1 MKILF
6 VYPSNLTYGSYK
18 FKSNLLGKILISYNS
33 PPYLDFQMLRIT
45 TPEKH
50 TIEYISEDFNKIDY
64 EKEFDLVGI
73 SCGTLNAN
81 RAYEIAD
88 EFKNRDTKV
97 VLGGWHPS
105 ILPNEALQHADSV
118 VVGEAEETWPILL
131 NDLENKKLKTIYR
144 QEKPVDLSKLP
155 IRKGDFIKRH
165 GFLGFVQTSRG
176 CPNKCKFCC
185 ITNTEHWRVYRKRPI
200 DDVICEIKE
209 TPQKFIHL
217 ADSSSTLDINY
228 TKELFKKMKDLNKK
242 FSCNANFSILRKD
255 EELIKLARDAGCLH
269 FQCGF
274 ESIHEKNLNE
284 FCTKKKKEKDNAK
297 TIKRIH
303 DNGIEIYGNFVFG
316 FDYDTKSIF
325 NDTLDEINDWGLN
338 LANFSIL
345 TPFPGT
351 PLYETLKKEGRILN
365 ENWSNYDLHHVV
377 FKPKNMTPEEL
388 LHGTE
393 QAYRDYFSVS
403 NSIERLKR
411 SFSVGFYPF
420 IFLSTTNFFLFRST
434 KKYKEFQ

>member
-6 VYPSNLTYGSYK
+6 VYPSSVTYGSYK
-18 FKSNLLGKILISYNS
+18 YKSNLWGKILLSYNS
-33 PPYLDFQMLRIT
+33 PPYLDFQMLYLT

-50 TIEYISEDFNKIDY
+50 TIEYISEDFNEIDY
-64 EKEFDLVGI
+64 EEKYDLVGI
-73 SCGTLNAN
+73 SCGTKNAI

-88 EFKNRDTKV
+88 EFRNRNTKV

-105 ILPNEALQHADSV
+105 ILPNEAKQHADSV
-118 VVGEAEETWPILL
+118 VVGEAEETWPKLL
-131 NDLENKKLKTIYR
+131 KDLENNKLKPIYR

-155 IRKGDFIKRH
+155 IRKGSVLKRK
-165 GFLGFVQTSRG
+165 GFFSYVQTSRG

-200 DDVICEIKE
+200 DDIIEELQEV
-209 TPQKFIHL
+209 PQKFIHL
-217 ADSSSTLDINY
+217 ADPSSTLDINY
-228 TKELFKKMKDLNKK
+228 TKELFKRMKDLNKR
-242 FSCNANFSILRKD
+242 FSCNANVNVLGKD
-255 EELIKLARDAGCLH
+255 EEIIKLARDAGCLH

-274 ESIHEKNLNE
+274 ESIREMNLDE
-284 FCTKKKKEKDNAK
+284 FCSKAKKREDNAK
-297 TIKRIH
+297 TIKKVH
-303 DNGIEIYGNFVFG
+303 DHGVEIYGNFVFG

-325 NDTLDEINDWGLN
+325 NDTLNEIYDWGLN

-351 PLYETLKKEGRILN
+351 PLYTTLKNEGRVFD
-365 ENWSNYDLHHVV
+365 EDWSKYDLHHVV
-377 FKPKNMTPEEL
+377 FQPKNMTPEEL

-403 NSIERLKR
+403 SSLKR
-411 SFSVGFYPF
+411 MSRSFKVGFYPF
-420 IFLSTTNFFLFRST
+420 VFLSAANYFLYRCM
-434 KKYKEFQ
+434 KKYREFQ